1 MATFTAADLANM
13 RAKREQRIAAAKAQA
28 KGEKVEYLL
37 TENLAGKST
46 LWWPTKPVELVGR
59 IVDFMVTKENN
70 IGGNAVGDFVG
81 VREYKTHR
89 TPNGKIIV
97 CPQEY
102 GRTCKCCEAY
112 NEHYE
117 EAKADR
123 KHWAHKFR
131 ASRVAL
137 FNMIVR
143 KEVNGKIG
151 YAPYVIR
158 ASKFFTTTKIN
169 EKLEVKE
176 KLSPG
181 KASEIYAFSD
191 LEIGYWFGLT
201 FAEAP
206 AVAGNKDEYMQIV
219 DVNPL
224 LDEPRKMI
232 PESLF
237 PHITDLDLLI
247 PDSPTDAEIDDFF
260 GFDKE
265 KAKTTSN
272 SDELDCGI
280 AGSKVDAVQAEE
292 DDVIIGDEDGGGD
305 VESIVGATQV
315 EDEPEKPKAAP
326 SKSKATAK
334 SKPAGKEKPE
344 PTSTPVEVVEE
355 PASEEQPDVLDLDAE
370 STDPDLDDFDVFG
383 DGFED

>member
-158 ASKFFTTTKIN
+158 ASKFFTMTKIN

-247 PDSPTDAEIDDFF
+247 PDAPTDAEIDDFF
-260 GFDKE
+260 GFDRE
-265 KAKTTSN
+265 KAQTN
-272 SDELDCGI
+272 GDELDYGV
-280 AGSKVDAVQAEE
+280 AGSKVSEVQTEE
-292 DDVIIGDEDGGGD
+292 DDVIIGDDDGG

-315 EDEPEKPKAAP
+315 EVEPETHKAEPAKSKAAKSKSS
-326 SKSKATAK
+326 SKSKPESAAK
-334 SKPAGKEKPE
+334 
-344 PTSTPVEVVEE
+344 PVEDTVEVPAEE
-355 PASEEQPDVLDLDAE
+355 PAIEDQPDVLDAD
-370 STDPDLDDFDVFG
+370 TDGADTDFDDFDVF